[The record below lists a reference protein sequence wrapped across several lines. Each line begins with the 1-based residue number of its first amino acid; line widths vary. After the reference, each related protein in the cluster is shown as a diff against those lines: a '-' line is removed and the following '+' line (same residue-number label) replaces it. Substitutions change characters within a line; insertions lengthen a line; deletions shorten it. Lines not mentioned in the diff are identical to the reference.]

1 MVLTDQPAQ
10 QAFLC
15 GDALRAGTLATQA
28 SIELK
33 PWCLSAMFVN
43 YIVVTKKNYHT
54 VAARII
60 DNKVVNANII
70 VILNK

>member
-1 MVLTDQPAQ
+1 
-10 QAFLC
+10 
-15 GDALRAGTLATQA
+15 
-28 SIELK
+28 
-33 PWCLSAMFVN
+33 MFVN